1 MALAILMVLGTV
13 AAAAGT
19 ERTLTVTPM
28 TLNINGQT
36 VTPTKSDGT
45 AAEVFAYD
53 GATYVP
59 LRYLSELLGITVEW
73 DKNDPGTAK
82 LVGNITLPA
91 AGGDG
96 TYTGTAAGF
105 GGEVKAVITVVG
117 GKITA
122 CTLTGDKETPGIG
135 GAALDVL
142 KGQVEAAGS
151 ADIDGVSGA
160 TLTSNAVKDAVA
172 AALAQAVGAT
182 AAAPVKMAP
191 GTYTA
196 QASGFSLLQPLEV
209 KVTVSETAIEKIE
222 LGENAETFPFVTA
235 AMERIVPR
243 MLAAQSVRVDA
254 ITGATGSSTGIKL
267 ATEAALKEALA
278 AGGSEESAIQNFYT
292 VPQKVNDKKTID
304 TDVLVVGM
312 GGSGTAAAMSA
323 AETMYAANGKDPSK
337 VNVLA
342 IDKAGKYGGTSCITA
357 DTMGINAPVY
367 QETYYGGKN
376 YVDADEMMADWQDFT
391 MGDAKQPL
399 LDLFFDESGNTID
412 WLLSHGFDYGEG
424 TTEGQ
429 GWGFGGPQPGFTP
442 RDKFCVKFQYTGQG
456 YGNWKKETGE
466 MFDAMVADYVK
477 LGGKY
482 MLEVEAT
489 DLIYDKATNT
499 VTGVKAV
506 GYDGTQYT
514 INAKKVIT
522 ATGGFSNNGE
532 LQKEYLSNEYYPL
545 NGEWLMYGM
554 TQNDGK
560 IFKSALDIGAGTYNI
575 GMPPMVH
582 LQGAPITL
590 HEYPVEIVGDE
601 NDVGFWSKMPR
612 RNSLND
618 FPNAL
623 AGATYGLQ
631 VNMKGE
637 RFSNE
642 AGTFQTWKSGP
653 RYYTIWS
660 DDFFQ
665 SVKAEGLPVSFN
677 DDLTCQGGIDAGK
690 PIAQVYDIIDL
701 CIDRGI
707 AYKADTLTEL
717 AKVLNID
724 PAVLADNVK
733 RYNTAVDKGED
744 KEFGKDAANLTMKI
758 GEKGPFYA
766 FVGASYIYSTVGG
779 LDVNTNLQVLGSDNA
794 TPINGLYAVGT
805 DCLGVL
811 FSEQREYVTYGGAAQ
826 GWAYTSGRLAG
837 KAAVESLGK

>member
-1 MALAILMVLGTV
+1 M
-13 AAAAGT
+13 
-19 ERTLTVTPM
+19 
-28 TLNINGQT
+28 
-36 VTPTKSDGT
+36 
-45 AAEVFAYD
+45 
-53 GATYVP
+53 
-59 LRYLSELLGITVEW
+59 
-73 DKNDPGTAK
+73 
-82 LVGNITLPA
+82 
-91 AGGDG
+91 
-96 TYTGTAAGF
+96 
-105 GGEVKAVITVVG
+105 
-117 GKITA
+117 
-122 CTLTGDKETPGIG
+122 
-135 GAALDVL
+135 
-142 KGQVEAAGS
+142 
-151 ADIDGVSGA
+151 
-160 TLTSNAVKDAVA
+160 
-172 AALAQAVGAT
+172 
-182 AAAPVKMAP
+182 
-191 GTYTA
+191 
-196 QASGFSLLQPLEV
+196 
-209 KVTVSETAIEKIE
+209 
-222 LGENAETFPFVTA
+222 
-235 AMERIVPR
+235 
-243 MLAAQSVRVDA
+243 
-254 ITGATGSSTGIKL
+254 
-267 ATEAALKEALA
+267 
-278 AGGSEESAIQNFYT
+278 
-292 VPQKVNDKKTID
+292 PQKVNDKKTID
-304 TDVLVVGM
+304 TEVLVVGM

-337 VNVLA
+337 VSVLA

-367 QETYYGGKN
+367 QETYYGGKD

-399 LDLFFDESGNTID
+399 LDLFFNESGNTID
-412 WLLSHGFDYGEG
+412 WLISHGFDYGEG

-429 GWGFGGPQPGFTP
+429 GWGFGGPQPGFTS

-466 MFDAMVADYVK
+466 MFDSIIEDYVE
-477 LGGKY
+477 LGGEY

-489 DLIYDKATNT
+489 DLIYDQATNT

-506 GYDGTQYT
+506 GYDGTEYT

-522 ATGGFSNNGE
+522 ATGGFSNNAE

-545 NGEWLMYGM
+545 NGSWLMYGM

-560 IFKSALDIGAGTYNI
+560 IFQSALDIGAGTYNI

-582 LQGAPITL
+582 LQGAPVTL

-601 NDVGFWSKMPR
+601 NDVGFWSKLPR

-665 SVKAEGLPVSFN
+665 SVKAGGLPVSFN

-690 PIAQVYDIIDL
+690 PIAEVYELIDL
-701 CIDRGI
+701 CVDRGI
-707 AYKADTLTEL
+707 AYKADTLEEL
-717 AKVLNID
+717 AKVLNME
-724 PAVLADNVK
+724 PSVLSDNVK
-733 RYNTAVDKGED
+733 RYNAAVAGGED
-744 KEFGKDAANLTMKI
+744 KDFGKDAGNLTMKI
-758 GEKGPFYA
+758 GDKGPFYA

-779 LDVNTNLQVLGSDNA
+779 LDVNTSLQVLGSDNA

-837 KAAVESLGK
+837 KAAVEALK